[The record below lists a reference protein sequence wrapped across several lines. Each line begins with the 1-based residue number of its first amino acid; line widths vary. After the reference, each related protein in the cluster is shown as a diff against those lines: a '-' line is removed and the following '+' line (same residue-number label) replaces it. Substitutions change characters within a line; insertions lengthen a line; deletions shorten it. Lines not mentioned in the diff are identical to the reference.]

1 MITVLRVRVRVLSE
15 GRPLCSRAIIL
26 MSGRVLRLSSAF
38 KLAVVGA
45 GELDFKFA
53 HTGSGTA
60 MGRVANLKHSDD
72 YQARNL
78 HGSVLEPWQ

>member
-1 MITVLRVRVRVLSE
+1 
-15 GRPLCSRAIIL
+15 

-53 HTGSGTA
+53 HWHTGSGTA

-72 YQARNL
+72 YHARNL
-78 HGSVLEPWQ
+78 HGSVLKPWQ